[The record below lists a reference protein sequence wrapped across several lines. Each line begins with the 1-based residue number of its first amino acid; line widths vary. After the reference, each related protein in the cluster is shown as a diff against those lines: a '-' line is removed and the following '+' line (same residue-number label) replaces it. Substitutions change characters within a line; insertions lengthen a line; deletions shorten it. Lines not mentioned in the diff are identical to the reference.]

1 VTQLWSGGVKLAKT
15 LFIVDDE
22 VFQGL
27 PDAAQK
33 RLLDETKK
41 LFSFVPGFT
50 VEARNLRY
58 FPQPFTSLIRW

>member
-1 VTQLWSGGVKLAKT
+1 MAKT

-27 PDAAQK
+27 PGAVQK

-41 LFSFVPGFT
+41 LFSFIP
-50 VEARNLRY
+50 ALQWRRANLRY
-58 FPQPFTSLIRW
+58 FPRLFISLIRW